1 MRTILIVSA
10 FAFLACS
17 SEPPPPSAAP
27 QPLPSAPLQ
36 ASAAGTS
43 QPSAPTPA
51 PTAEKLSADTPKTTA
66 AGNTFLAPAGWSIS
80 VKGPATILEAPEGG
94 SRIAIVDVQAKD
106 ADAAVAMA
114 WEAYGLGK
122 NWPLKI
128 ASDGSD
134 ADGWTRI
141 RVYNYQ
147 TSPNEKRGVGV
158 MARFANER
166 WTLTIYDMARDVGE
180 KRSGQVGLIYSRLL
194 PKGRERES
202 FAGKTANP
210 LDQARID
217 ELKRFVEK
225 AQKDLQIPGISFG
238 LIQGG
243 KVVFAGGFGVRELG
257 KKAPVDADTRYIVA
271 SNTKGLTTLMLAKLV
286 EQKKMTWET
295 QATSLLPSFK
305 LGDADTTSRVLV
317 KHLICACTGLPR
329 QDYEWMFQVKGAT
342 PDSVLSTLGTMQPTS
357 KFGEL
362 FQYSNPM
369 AAAAGFLGGH
379 IAFPKLELGKA
390 YDEAMRT
397 LVFEP
402 LGMKSTTLDFK
413 KAQTGNDASPHAPDA
428 DGKISPGLSAF
439 NESVIPVRPTG
450 GAWSTVNDMLK
461 YVQMELSEGKLPD
474 GKPYIAK
481 ELLGDRQMPQVA
493 MNADETYGMGL
504 MVDKTY
510 RTTVVHHGGSMLGF
524 YSDMMWLPEHGI
536 GAVILTNGAPGWI
549 VPGAF
554 RRKLLEVLFNGRAE
568 VDANIAARGK
578 IFYENLAAERK
589 LLTIPADA
597 GESAKLASHYANAA
611 LGDLHVTRAG
621 GATFF
626 DIGEWK
632 SEVSSRKNRDG
643 SISFIT
649 IAPGIV
655 GWFEFVAG
663 TGAKP
668 TLTLRDGQHEYVFAQ
683 HPAQSQHP

>member
-1 MRTILIVSA
+1 MRTVLVVSA
-10 FAFLACS
+10 FALLACS
-17 SEPPPPSAAP
+17 SEPPPSSVTPQPVISAPPQTSAAVTP
-27 QPLPSAPLQ
+27 PPSAP
-36 ASAAGTS
+36 S
-43 QPSAPTPA
+43 SAPA
-51 PTAEKLSADTPKTTA
+51 AEKLSADTPKTTT
-66 AGNTFLAPAGWSIS
+66 AGNTFLAPAGWSIR

-94 SRIAIVDVQAKD
+94 SRVTIVDVQAKD

-122 NWPLKI
+122 NWPLKL
-128 ASDGSD
+128 AADGSD
-134 ADGWTRI
+134 FDGWTRI

-166 WTLTIYDMARDVGE
+166 WTVTIYDMARDVGE
-180 KRSGQVGLIYSRLL
+180 KRSAQVGLIYGRLL
-194 PKGRERES
+194 PKGRDRES

-225 AQKDLQIPGISFG
+225 AQQGLHVPGASLG

-257 KKAPVDADTRYIVA
+257 KKAPADADTRYIVA

-286 EQKKMTWET
+286 EQKKMTWDT
-295 QATSLLPSFK
+295 TATSLLPSFK

-413 KAQTGNDASPHAPDA
+413 KAQTGDYAVPHAPDA
-428 DGKISPGLSAF
+428 DGKTTLGLSAF

-474 GKPYIAK
+474 GKQYIAK
-481 ELLGDRQMPQVA
+481 ELLLDRRVPQVA
-493 MNADETYGMGL
+493 MSADETYGMGL
-504 MVDKTY
+504 TVDKTY
-510 RTTVVHHGGSMLGF
+510 GVTVVHHGGAMLGF

-536 GAVILTNGAPGWI
+536 GAVILTNGVPGWNI
-549 VPGAF
+549 PGAF

-568 VDANIAARGK
+568 AEANIAVRGK
-578 IFYENLAAERK
+578 IFYENLASERK
-589 LLTIPADA
+589 LMAIPADA
-597 GESAKLASHYANAA
+597 AESAKLAAHYANAM
-611 LGDLHVTRAG
+611 LGDIQVSRAG
-621 GATFF
+621 GATLF

-632 SEVSSRKNRDG
+632 SEVASRKNPDG

-655 GWFEFVAG
+655 GWFEFVVG
-663 TGAKP
+663 TGAKR
-668 TLTLRDGQHEYVFAQ
+668 TLTIRDGQHEYVFEEKK
-683 HPAQSQHP
+683 